1 MPCVPTGQPG
11 SHGGRKTMM
20 HKTVQH
26 PRFSALGFITLIL
39 PGILIYSPENV
50 AAPAKLQLPYQLG
63 TLHGDR
69 MVIVGKRDRLTWI
82 YQDRRLRAYDRAG
95 KRVVDQ
101 LHVTLPKGE
110 RAIAM
115 LAQGNALWLAVGK
128 QLVKFDSDGQVL
140 TQRFFYKDI
149 HSLSYDLKRSQLLV
163 ATPRQVFVLDLN
175 GREVERIHVSLPY
188 IA

>member
-1 MPCVPTGQPG
+1 
-11 SHGGRKTMM
+11 MM
-20 HKTVQH
+20 LKTVQH

-39 PGILIYSPENV
+39 TGILIYSPENV
-50 AAPAKLQLPYQLG
+50 AASPANPQLPYQLG

-69 MVIVGKRDRLTWI
+69 MVVIGKHGQMTWI
-82 YQDRRLRAYDRAG
+82 YQDRKLRAYDRTG

-101 LHVTLPKGE
+101 LHVTLPKSE

-115 LAQGNALWLAVGK
+115 LAQGDTLWLAVGK
-128 QLVKFDSDGQVL
+128 QLVKFDADGQIL
-140 TQRFFYKDI
+140 TQRFFHKGI

-175 GREVERIHVSLPY
+175 GREVERIRVSLPY

>member
-1 MPCVPTGQPG
+1 MTL
-11 SHGGRKTMM
+11 
-20 HKTVQH
+20 KTVQH
-26 PRFSALGFITLIL
+26 TRFSALGLTTLIL
-39 PGILIYSPENV
+39 AGILIYSPENE
-50 AAPAKLQLPYQLG
+50 ASPAKLQLSYQLG

-69 MVIVGKRDRLTWI
+69 MVVVSKHDQLTWI
-82 YQDRRLRAYDRAG
+82 YQDRKLRAYDRTG

-115 LAQGNALWLAVGK
+115 LVHEDALWLAVDK
-128 QLVKFDSDGQVL
+128 QLVKFDTSGQIL
-140 TQRFFYKDI
+140 TQRFFYKGI

-163 ATPRQVFVLDLN
+163 ATPRQIFILDLN
-175 GREVERIHVSLPY
+175 GREIERIRVSLPY